1 MRAALDAWAGEG
13 RGEGRA
19 GESRGEQG
27 GGKGGCDST
36 PKKKEPKK
44 EWCRGLLVDG
54 LFFPWFRKDRL
65 HFSSLRRRKERG
77 GGEGGS
83 IHRNSGSAARLD
95 ELGSV
100 FITGEAG
107 SCKNGRRGRGE
118 ICIISREKT
127 ACSMLPY

>member
-13 RGEGRA
+13 
-19 GESRGEQG
+19 RGEQG

-54 LFFPWFRKDRL
+54 LFFWFRKDRL
-65 HFSSLRRRKERG
+65 HFSSLRRRKEAGWWG
-77 GGEGGS
+77 GGEACIGIQGQ
-83 IHRNSGSAARLD
+83 RLD
-95 ELGSV
+95 LMS
-100 FITGEAG
+100 
-107 SCKNGRRGRGE
+107 SGRCLLREKLAPARTAEGGRGE

-127 ACSMLPY
+127 ACSMLPD